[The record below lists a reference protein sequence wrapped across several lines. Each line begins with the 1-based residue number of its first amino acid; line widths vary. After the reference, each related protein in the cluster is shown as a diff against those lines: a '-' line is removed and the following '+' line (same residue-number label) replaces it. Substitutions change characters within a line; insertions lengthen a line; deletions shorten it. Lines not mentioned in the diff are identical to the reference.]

1 MSEVENLLHQL
12 LDKMSDIGSTLEE
25 ISGKLDNID
34 GIYGKLDNIDGIYGL
49 DDIVS
54 KLDEVTDRIVGST
67 GYDLTDLH
75 GELVNITSE
84 ISSVNTTLMLK
95 D

>member
-1 MSEVENLLHQL
+1 MSELENLLHQL

-25 ISGKLDNID
+25 ISGKLDNV
-34 GIYGKLDNIDGIYGL
+34 DGIYGL

-54 KLDEVTDRIVGST
+54 KLDEVTDRIVGPT

>member
-25 ISGKLDNID
+25 ISGKLDNV
-34 GIYGKLDNIDGIYGL
+34 DGIYGL

-54 KLDEVTDRIVGST
+54 KLDEVTDRIVGPT
-67 GYDLTDLH
+67 AYDLTDLH

>member
-1 MSEVENLLHQL
+1 MSEVENLLREL

-25 ISGKLDNID
+25 ISGKLDNV
-34 GIYGKLDNIDGIYGL
+34 DGIYGL
-49 DDIVS
+49 DDVVS
-54 KLDEVTDRIVGST
+54 KLDEVTDRIVGPT

>member
-12 LDKMSDIGSTLEE
+12 LDKMSEVASTLEE
-25 ISGKLDNID
+25 ISDKLDNVSGAYGID
-34 GIYGKLDNIDGIYGL
+34 D
-49 DDIVS
+49 VVA
-54 KLDEVTDRIVGST
+54 KLDEIAGDIVGPT
-67 GYDLTDLH
+67 RYNLTDLH
-75 GELVNITSE
+75 GALSSIESE

>member
-1 MSEVENLLHQL
+1 MSELENLLHQL

-54 KLDEVTDRIVGST
+54 KLDEVTDRIVGPT

>member
-1 MSEVENLLHQL
+1 MIEVENLLHQL

-25 ISGKLDNID
+25 ISGKLDNV
-34 GIYGKLDNIDGIYGL
+34 DGIYGL

-54 KLDEVTDRIVGST
+54 KLDEVTDRIVGPT

>member
-25 ISGKLDNID
+25 ISGKLDNV
-34 GIYGKLDNIDGIYGL
+34 DGIYGL

-54 KLDEVTDRIVGST
+54 KLDEVADRIVGPT

>member
-1 MSEVENLLHQL
+1 MSELENLLHQL

>member
-25 ISGKLDNID
+25 IS
-34 GIYGKLDNIDGIYGL
+34 GKLDNIDGIYGL

>member
-1 MSEVENLLHQL
+1 MSELENLLHQL

-25 ISGKLDNID
+25 IS
-34 GIYGKLDNIDGIYGL
+34 GKLDNIDGIYGL

>member
-12 LDKMSDIGSTLEE
+12 LDKISDIGSTLEE
-25 ISGKLDNID
+25 ISGKLDNV
-34 GIYGKLDNIDGIYGL
+34 DGIYGL

-54 KLDEVTDRIVGST
+54 KLDEVTDRIVGPT

>member
-25 ISGKLDNID
+25 ISGKLDNV
-34 GIYGKLDNIDGIYGL
+34 DGIYGL

-54 KLDEVTDRIVGST
+54 KLDEVTDRIVGPT

>member
-25 ISGKLDNID
+25 ISGKLDNVD
-34 GIYGKLDNIDGIYGL
+34 VIYGL

-54 KLDEVTDRIVGST
+54 KLDEVTDRIVGPT